1 MFFSFHKVQNRQKD
15 PPILF
20 FFPFLS
26 PNRSVPTQE
35 CSSYWSA
42 SPKPHQK
49 EKKKIQPPQDTCFR
63 AKHMINWFFIFVHIA
78 SVQHCLSPPFKL
90 INCQNTSPCSFPSKE
105 GHLHRN
111 SRVPNYACKK
121 GSHLPELFHHL
132 LTQLH
137 ILHYILNSHTT
148 PCTACAHEFCG
159 TTHPTKS
166 NASMYLGLHLRRSKY
181 LKQLSF
187 ILSSLVPPLPS
198 YGSIHF
204 LFYPSL
210 HYFPSIL
217 ASSF

>member
-1 MFFSFHKVQNRQKD
+1 
-15 PPILF
+15 
-20 FFPFLS
+20 
-26 PNRSVPTQE
+26 
-35 CSSYWSA
+35 
-42 SPKPHQK
+42 
-49 EKKKIQPPQDTCFR
+49 
-63 AKHMINWFFIFVHIA
+63 MINWFFIFIHIA

-90 INCQNTSPCSFPSKE
+90 INYQNTSPCSFPSKE

-121 GSHLPELFHHL
+121 GLPFTWALPPPS
-132 LTQLH
+132 
-137 ILHYILNSHTT
+137 Y
-148 PCTACAHEFCG
+148 PA
-159 TTHPTKS
+159 THPPLYPQQSHYSLHSLCPWILWHNTS
-166 NASMYLGLHLRRSKY
+166 NQIKCLIVPRSRRSKY